1 MRLINTVT
9 GLLEEFICDDIPEYA
24 ILSHT
29 WGRDEISLQEFQRLT
44 DPDFAND
51 PKSFATKAKKGFIK
65 VMGCIELAASQGF
78 PYVWVD
84 TCCIDKTSSADLT
97 ESINSMFQWYA
108 RSRVCF
114 AYLVDIESNRKVGN
128 SWMESRWFS
137 RGWTLQE
144 LIAPPEVKFYTRT
157 WDFLGEKSLWYSS
170 ISSITGIL
178 AKVLETNDLSSAS
191 VAQKMSWASD
201 RETTRKEDRAY
212 CLLGLFDV
220 NMPLLYG
227 EGEKAFSRLQ
237 EHIAASSTDHSL
249 FAWGIPTGSAD
260 ETGDHQRSYRS
271 IFARSPSDFR
281 ECREVKQ
288 TTIVHPDTWAQSNRG
303 FHAVFPTIPVTA
315 WKHRLDNS
323 GGLPEYI
330 DDTDYLVILNC
341 GSRVMA
347 RNTWG
352 NTWYPHAIGIWI
364 SLIDRR
370 DDGKHGFCRVTDY
383 TTLWRANDVSE
394 LLNSSQDKFRRDM
407 WFATSRVIQVP
418 RDYFSKRLG
427 GFLIPR
433 RRTWSD
439 GDMKIHSRYGTRVS
453 DGVSILSCPLLPL
466 DTLGGLV
473 GVVMVSYSTNVGDV
487 VHSGSAKI
495 VFGYPPS
502 IKKPFARVLGNYSDD
517 ESPLEHD
524 LQEEYEE
531 FQLDND
537 DDGNDDDDDD
547 EEGGHTY
554 RCQLFAVRLSLGTV
568 FYKDNI
574 FTQLNIELDTWY

>member
-29 WGRDEISLQEFQRLT
+29 WEKDEISMQEFQRLT

-51 PKSFATKAKKGFIK
+51 PKSLATKAKEGFIK
-65 VMGCIELAASQGF
+65 VMGCIELAASQGI

-97 ESINSMFQWYA
+97 ESINSMFRWYA
-108 RSRVCF
+108 NSRVCF
-114 AYLVDIESNRKVGN
+114 AYLVDVECDREVRN
-128 SWMESRWFS
+128 SWMESRWFT

-144 LIAPPEVKFYTRT
+144 LIAPREVNFYTRT
-157 WDFLGEKSLWYSS
+157 WDFLGQKFVYYSF
-170 ISSITGIL
+170 ISRKTGIL
-178 AKVLETNDLSSAS
+178 AEVLQTNNLSSAS
-191 VAQKMSWASD
+191 VAQKMSWASG
-201 RETTRKEDRAY
+201 RKKTRKEDKAY

-237 EHIAASSTDHSL
+237 EYIAASSTDHSL

-271 IFARSPSDFR
+271 IFARSPADFR
-281 ECREVKQ
+281 DCGKVEQ
-288 TTIVHPDTWAQSNRG
+288 TTIIHPDTWAQSNRG

-315 WKHRLDNS
+315 WKQQLDNS
-323 GGLPEYI
+323 GGLPDYI

-341 GSRVMA
+341 GSYAMA
-347 RNTWG
+347 RSTWCC
-352 NTWYPHAIGIWI
+352 HAIGIWI
-364 SLIDRR
+364 SLIDKR
-370 DDGKHGFCRVTDY
+370 DDGKHGFCRVTDF
-383 TTLWRANDVSE
+383 TTLWDVGRLSE
-394 LLNSSQDKFRRDM
+394 LLNSSQDKFRKDL
-407 WFATSRVIQVP
+407 WFSTSRAIQVP

-427 GFLIPR
+427 GFLVPR
-433 RRTWSD
+433 RETWRDS
-439 GDMKIHSRYGTRVS
+439 KIEVLSRYGSCVS
-453 DGVSILSCPLLPL
+453 DGVSILPCPLLPL

-473 GVVMVSYSTNVGDV
+473 GVVMVYYLTNVGDV
-487 VHSGSAKI
+487 VYSGSAKI

-502 IKKPFARVLGNYSDD
+502 IKRPFARALGNYPDD

-531 FQLDND
+531 FELDND
-537 DDGNDDDDDD
+537 DDDDNDDNVD
-547 EEGGHTY
+547 GGLTY
-554 RCQLFAVRLSLGTV
+554 RCEIFAVRLSLGTV
-568 FYKDNI
+568 FYKDKI
-574 FTQLNIELDTWY
+574 FTQLNIDLDTWY